1 VSGLLATVRSIPAA
15 LSGFGRRA
23 AVGAVSQHR
32 RRADARA
39 RAICPVDSWTFTPLH
54 SNGRCPLCGWV
65 PEGYVY
71 APPLLAPY
79 SRYWGGLATIAAT
92 SLFMCI
98 VVVVAYTQG

>member
-1 VSGLLATVRSIPAA
+1 
-15 LSGFGRRA
+15 
-23 AVGAVSQHR
+23 
-32 RRADARA
+32 
-39 RAICPVDSWTFTPLH
+39 
-54 SNGRCPLCGWV
+54 V